1 MRNISLTAVALLSA
15 ALLAPVG
22 TATAAGETC
31 QGQAA
36 TIVGTPGGEITGTE
50 GADVIVT
57 NDATRVDALGGDDLV
72 CATGER
78 SGYDSVTGTFTFV
91 VVILGAG
98 ADTFVPSERSR
109 STIYAGNV
117 DGTNSEADVIRS
129 IGYDV
134 VISGMAGQPNADII
148 HLGWNGEVRWSGIQ
162 TAPGAVSVG
171 TGNSGVLS
179 VRSANGDVTMDA
191 SGTVTGVDTKLTW
204 TGRFGRLGFTTSAKY
219 GRFTFRGTDSIEYVK
234 VNAPT
239 TYDRDIALGSGND
252 LYESNSLGG
261 KATRIKGDI
270 GRDQLLLDLKS
281 HDRVRA
287 DLSRSRVT
295 ATKAGVT
302 DSILVSDFYG
312 LIVAAKRAV
321 VIGTDRKD
329 WIRVAACRTTIKGMK
344 GRDWLYVDDEPET
357 YGADSLTM
365 PRCSDYEA
373 TIYGG
378 PGDDSINGIDGDDR
392 LIGGPGNDS
401 IAGSNGNDRLIGG
414 PGNDVI
420 RGTKGNDRLIGG
432 PGNDIVGGGEGRD
445 VCQGERVRDCEKRL

>member
-1 MRNISLTAVALLSA
+1 MRTISLAAVALLGA

-22 TATAAGETC
+22 TAAAAGETC

-36 TIVGTPGGEITGTE
+36 TIVGTPGSEITGTE

-91 VVILGAG
+91 TVILGAG
-98 ADTFVPSERSR
+98 ADTFIPSERSG
-109 STIYAGNV
+109 STIHAGTV
-117 DGTNSEADVIRS
+117 DGTDTEADVIRLS
-129 IGYDV
+129 WTAGL
-134 VISGMAGQPNADII
+134 VISGMPGQPNADII
-148 HLGWNGEVRWSGIQ
+148 DLGGSGDVRWSGIQ
-162 TAPGAVSVG
+162 TAPGAVSAVSYSIG
-171 TGNSGVLS
+171 TGSLS
-179 VRSANGDVTMDA
+179 VRSALGDVTMDA

-204 TGRFGRLGFTTSAKY
+204 TGRFNRLRFTTSAKY
-219 GRFTFRGTDSIEYVK
+219 GRFTFRGTDSIERVK

-302 DSILVSDFYG
+302 DSIRVSDFNG
-312 LIVAAKRAV
+312 LTVAAKRAV

-329 WIRVAACRTTIKGMK
+329 HIRVAACRTTIKGKK
-344 GRDWLYVDDEPET
+344 GRDGLYVDDELKT

-378 PGDDSINGIDGDDR
+378 PGSDYITGNYGDDR
-392 LIGGPGNDS
+392 LIGGPGRDNV
-401 IAGSNGNDRLIGG
+401 NG
-414 PGNDVI
+414 
-420 RGTKGNDRLIGG
+420 KK
-432 PGNDIVGGGEGRD
+432 GRD
-445 VCQGERVRDCEKRL
+445 VCQGETIRGCEKRI

>member
-1 MRNISLTAVALLSA
+1 MRTISLTAVALLGA
-15 ALLAPVG
+15 ALLAPVS

-36 TIVGTPGGEITGTE
+36 TIVGTPGSEITGTE

-98 ADTFVPSERSR
+98 ADTFIPSERSR

-117 DGTNSEADVIRS
+117 DGTDSEADVIRS

-148 HLGWNGEVRWSGIQ
+148 DLGWNGEVSWSGIQ
-162 TAPGAVSVG
+162 TAQGAVSVG
-171 TGNSGVLS
+171 RGGTLG

-191 SGTVTGVDTKLTW
+191 SGTVTGVDTALTW
-204 TGRFGRLGFTTSAKY
+204 TGRFARLGFTTSAEY
-219 GRFTFRGTDSIEYVK
+219 GRFTFRGTDRIERVK
-234 VNAPT
+234 VNAPR
-239 TYDRDIALGSGND
+239 TYDRDIALGGGYDS
-252 LYESNSLGG
+252 YESNSLGG
-261 KATRIKGDI
+261 KATRIKGDG
-270 GRDQLLLDLKS
+270 GRNTLLLDLHS

-295 ATKAGVT
+295 ATKAGVEE
-302 DSILVSDFYG
+302 SVRVRGFYG
-312 LIVAAKRAV
+312 LTVAAKRAV
-321 VIGTDRKD
+321 VIGTDRID
-329 WIRVAACRTTIKGMK
+329 IIRVAACRTTLKGMK
-344 GRDWLYVDDEPET
+344 GGDELYVDYKLKS
-357 YGADSLTM
+357 YGAESLTM

-373 TIYGG
+373 TIDGG
-378 PGDDSINGIDGDDR
+378 PGNDYLTGMYGDDR

-401 IAGSNGNDRLIGG
+401 VWGN
-414 PGNDVI
+414 
-420 RGTKGNDRLIGG
+420 K
-432 PGNDIVGGGEGRD
+432 GRD
-445 VCQGERVRDCEKRL
+445 VCQGETIRGCEKRI

>member
-1 MRNISLTAVALLSA
+1 MRTISLTAVALLGA

-22 TATAAGETC
+22 TAAAAGESC

-36 TIVGTPGGEITGTE
+36 TIVGTPGGQITGTE

-72 CATGER
+72 CATGKG
-78 SGYDSVTGTFTFV
+78 SGYDSATGTFTF

-98 ADTFVPSERSR
+98 ADTFIPSERSG
-109 STIYAGNV
+109 STIYAGTV
-117 DGTNSEADVIRS
+117 DGTDTEADVIRLS
-129 IGYDV
+129 GMAGL
-134 VISGMAGQPNADII
+134 VISGMPGQPNADII
-148 HLGWNGEVRWSGIQ
+148 DLGDSGDVRWSGIQ
-162 TAPGAVSVG
+162 TAPGAVSAVGYSIG
-171 TGNSGVLS
+171 TGSLS
-179 VRSANGDVTMDA
+179 VRSAKGDVTMDA
-191 SGTVTGVDTKLTW
+191 SGTVTGVDTALTW
-204 TGRFGRLGFTTSAKY
+204 TGRFGQLGFTTSAKY
-219 GRFTFRGTDSIEYVK
+219 GRFTFRGTDRSEHIK

-270 GRDQLLLDLKS
+270 GRNTLLLDLKS

-302 DSILVSDFYG
+302 DSIRVSDFNG
-312 LIVAAKRAV
+312 LAVAAKRAV
-321 VIGTDRKD
+321 VIGTDRTD
-329 WIRVAACRTTIKGMK
+329 YIRVAACRTTLKGMK
-344 GRDWLYVDDEPET
+344 GGDNLYVDYKLKS
-357 YGADSLTM
+357 YGADSLTP

-373 TIYGG
+373 TIDGG
-378 PGDDSINGIDGDDR
+378 HGNDFITGNYGDDR

-401 IAGSNGNDRLIGG
+401 VWGG
-414 PGNDVI
+414 
-420 RGTKGNDRLIGG
+420 K
-432 PGNDIVGGGEGRD
+432 GRD
-445 VCQGERVRDCEKRL
+445 VCQGETIRGCEKRI

>member
-1 MRNISLTAVALLSA
+1 MMRIISLTAVALLAA

-22 TATAAGETC
+22 AATAAGETC

-36 TIVGTPGGEITGTE
+36 TIVGTPGGQITGTE

-57 NDATRVDALGGDDLV
+57 NDANRVDALGGDDLV

-78 SGYDSVTGTFTFV
+78 SSYDSATGTSTFV
-91 VVILGAG
+91 PAILGAG
-98 ADTFVPSERSR
+98 ADTFIPSERSGY
-109 STIYAGNV
+109 TIYAGTV
-117 DGTNSEADVIRS
+117 DGTDTEADVIRLS
-129 IGYDV
+129 WTAGL
-134 VISGMAGQPNADII
+134 VISGMPGQPNADII
-148 HLGWNGEVRWSGIQ
+148 DLGGSGDVRWSGIQ
-162 TAPGAVSVG
+162 TAPGAVSAVSYSIG
-171 TGNSGVLS
+171 TGSLS

-204 TGRFGRLGFTTSAKY
+204 TGRFARLGFTTSAKY
-219 GRFTFRGTDSIEYVK
+219 GRFTFRGTDSIEHIE

-270 GRDQLLLDLKS
+270 GRNTLLLDLKS

-302 DSILVSDFYG
+302 DSVRISDFNG

-321 VIGTDRKD
+321 VIGTDRTD
-329 WIRVAACRTTIKGMK
+329 WIRVAACRTTIKGKK
-344 GRDWLYVDDEPET
+344 GGDGLYVDYKLKS
-357 YGADSLTM
+357 YGAESLTM

-378 PGDDSINGIDGDDR
+378 PGNDFITGMYGDDR

-401 IAGSNGNDRLIGG
+401 VWGN
-414 PGNDVI
+414 
-420 RGTKGNDRLIGG
+420 K
-432 PGNDIVGGGEGRD
+432 GRD
-445 VCQGERVRDCEKRL
+445 VCQGETIRGCEKRV

>member
-1 MRNISLTAVALLSA
+1 MRTISLTAVALLGA
-15 ALLAPVG
+15 VLLAPVG
-22 TATAAGETC
+22 TAAAAGETC

-78 SGYDSVTGTFTFV
+78 SGYDSATGTFTFV
-91 VVILGAG
+91 PAILGAG
-98 ADTFVPSERSR
+98 ADTFIPSERSG
-109 STIYAGNV
+109 STIYAGTV
-117 DGTNSEADVIRS
+117 DGTDTEADVIRLS
-129 IGYDV
+129 WTAGL
-134 VISGMAGQPNADII
+134 VISGMPGRPNADII
-148 HLGWNGEVRWSGIQ
+148 DLGGSGDVRWSGIQ
-162 TAPGAVSVG
+162 TAPGAVSAAINSIG
-171 TGNSGVLS
+171 TGDLS
-179 VRSANGDVTMDA
+179 VRSVNGDVTMDA
-191 SGTVTGVDTKLTW
+191 RGTVTGVDTALTW
-204 TGRFGRLGFTTSAKY
+204 TGRLARLGFTTSAKH
-219 GRFTFRGTDSIEYVK
+219 GRFTFRGTDSMEHIK

-270 GRDQLLLDLKS
+270 GRNTLLLDLKS

-302 DSILVSDFYG
+302 DSIRISDFNG

-321 VIGTDRKD
+321 VIGTDRTD
-329 WIRVAACRTTIKGMK
+329 FIRVAACRTTIKGKK
-344 GRDWLYVDDEPET
+344 GGDELYVD
-357 YGADSLTM
+357 YKLKSHGAEFLTP

-373 TIYGG
+373 TIDGG
-378 PGDDSINGIDGDDR
+378 SGNDFITGNYGDDR

-401 IAGSNGNDRLIGG
+401 
-414 PGNDVI
+414 V
-420 RGTKGNDRLIGG
+420 RGQD
-432 PGNDIVGGGEGRD
+432 GRD
-445 VCQGERVRDCEKRL
+445 VCQGETIRGCEKRI